1 MAEEIFKLFT
11 DGGARGNPGPAGLG
25 AIIFNPQGKLVDFT
39 SKFVE
44 NATNNTAEY
53 EALIMGLKLA
63 QKNQIS
69 ILNCYLDSELAVKQL
84 NGEYRIKEEHL
95 KSLKNQ
101 VEAEATKFEAIK
113 FIHVERSLN
122 KFADRL
128 VNLAMDA
135 RLK

>member
-63 QKNQIS
+63 QKNQIT

-101 VEAEATKFEAIK
+101 VETEATKFEAIK